1 LDKLAS
7 KSGHKTRA
15 SANTAYHKL
24 KNKMAAF
31 GKGNEDVEDDNAD
44 ADGDA
49 DADADVEETPT
60 PIVKK
65 TRGKK
70 AAAVKAEPDTD
81 EDDEPETI
89 PVKSKAKPKA
99 KATKVAASKAAKLA
113 AKGRNTRASLKARQ
127 SITKHESSD
136 DSDDGKKGLA
146 LKTGPARYPKIEDI
160 MIVST
165 TSDAVND
172 SAVAPE
178 VCRLLI
184 YRIKLM
190 LTKYSGG
197 HRRSQRPEARCQRA
211 RF

>member
-24 KNKMAAF
+24 KNKMMAF
-31 GKGNEDVEDDNAD
+31 GKGNEDAEDD
-44 ADGDA
+44 DA
-49 DADADVEETPT
+49 DADADADLEDTPA

-65 TRGKK
+65 IRSKK
-70 AAAVKAEPDTD
+70 AAVVKAEEPETD

-99 KATKVAASKAAKLA
+99 KATRVAALKAVKPA

-127 SITKHESSD
+127 SITKDESSD
-136 DSDDGKKGLA
+136 NSDDGKKGLA
-146 LKTGPARYPKIEDI
+146 LKTGPSRYPKIEDI
-160 MIVST
+160 MIVFT
-165 TSDAVND
+165 TSDAVDD

-178 VCRLLI
+178 VSRLLI
-184 YRIKLM
+184 Y
-190 LTKYSGG
+190 
-197 HRRSQRPEARCQRA
+197 
-211 RF
+211 